1 MVDKYEGEEQNGTF
15 AGTASRV
22 IRSVAES
29 PYHFIVYFFVAAIM
43 LGAQWLSLRAV
54 EEAHTSL
61 RQCMGI
67 TMLPSNETPK

>member
-1 MVDKYEGEEQNGTF
+1 MVDKYAGEEENGTV

-29 PYHFIVYFFVAAIM
+29 PYHFIVYFFVTAIM
-43 LGAQWLSLRAV
+43 LSALYLALRTV
-54 EEAHTSL
+54 EEAHTTL